1 MVLFGIIVLL
11 SAMLFI
17 VVAICAD
24 PVVFANKLREKL
36 VKIFDRRK

>member
-11 SAMLFI
+11 LAMLFI
-17 VVAICAD
+17 VVAISVD
-24 PVVFANKLREKL
+24 PVMFANKLREKL